1 MKKSLP
7 EQLNMDDIVIS
18 VTISGDKVIQEL
30 NKKYLERDSTT
41 DVLSFPINEKQEDGT
56 YYLGDVVVNK
66 EQALR
71 QADKYGNDVETEI
84 SELVA
89 HGVLHLLG
97 VHHHDDDEHSVHG
110 KPVKKDAG
118 L

>member
-7 EQLNMDDIVIS
+7 EKLNMEDIVIS
-18 VTISGDKVIQEL
+18 VTITGDKAVQEL

-41 DVLSFPINEKQEDGT
+41 DVLSFPINEKQEDGS

-71 QADKYGNDVETEI
+71 QADKYGNDVETEV

-89 HGVLHLLG
+89 HGILHLLG

>member
-7 EQLNMDDIVIS
+7 KQLNMDDIVIS
-18 VTISGDKVIQEL
+18 VTITGDKVVQGL

-41 DVLSFPINEKQEDGT
+41 DVLSFPINEKQEDGSF
-56 YYLGDVVVNK
+56 YLGDVVVNK

-71 QADKYGNDVETEI
+71 QAEKYGNDVETEV

-97 VHHHDDDEHSVHG
+97 VHHHDDDENTVHG